1 MNRSGLIASDRL
13 TRLIV
18 GTLFTGM
25 LLANFGYGRQYG
37 QEGAET
43 TMDTLKKVHVNGAE
57 LHYLERGEGVPVIFI
72 HGGLAD
78 YQEWGAQLEP
88 LSEAY
93 RVILYSRRYAYPND
107 NPDIRRD
114 HSARTEAEDLAALIR
129 ELELGPAHV
138 AGLSYGAY
146 TALFLAVLHPELVR
160 TLILAEAPV
169 LGWLDDLPGGAALL
183 EEFTTTLLE
192 PVAQAFRQGD
202 KERALRISID
212 VFFGE
217 GALEQLPEDVR
228 GIIMAQLRRNL
239 RDWEAQLTSEDGL
252 PQLAPEDVERLTVP
266 TLMISGGNTL
276 DIHKLVDAELERLI
290 PNVERMVIPDAS
302 HEICN
307 EFPEHCTERIR
318 AFLAQH

>member
-1 MNRSGLIASDRL
+1 M
-13 TRLIV
+13 
-18 GTLFTGM
+18 
-25 LLANFGYGRQYG
+25 
-37 QEGAET
+37 

-107 NPDIRRD
+107 NPDTRRD

-138 AGLSYGAY
+138 AGLSC
-146 TALFLAVLHPELVR
+146 
-160 TLILAEAPV
+160 
-169 LGWLDDLPGGAALL
+169 GAALL

-212 VFFGE
+212 V
-217 GALEQLPEDVR
+217 
-228 GIIMAQLRRNL
+228 
-239 RDWEAQLTSEDGL
+239 
-252 PQLAPEDVERLTVP
+252 
-266 TLMISGGNTL
+266 
-276 DIHKLVDAELERLI
+276 
-290 PNVERMVIPDAS
+290 
-302 HEICN
+302 C
-307 EFPEHCTERIR
+307 
-318 AFLAQH
+318 